1 MPVLPSNQLTGFYMR
16 ATLVFNGLINQAS
29 LKLKPQFK
37 QQQGF
42 PVATVTVDHIMI
54 FPGLRTIFQVSWYNI
69 FI

>member
-1 MPVLPSNQLTGFYMR
+1 MR

-29 LKLKPQFK
+29 LKLKPQIK

-42 PVATVTVDHIMI
+42 PVATVTVDHIMT
-54 FPGLRTIFQVSWYNI
+54 FPGLRTIFQISWYNI